1 MGDMSGWHVAFAV
14 LWVVLVAP
22 PIAKILS
29 RTGFGKWWTVV
40 AFIAPLNLVALW
52 VFAFCKWPAMA
63 SPEYAT

>member
-1 MGDMSGWHVAFAV
+1 MGDMSGWHLAFAV

-29 RTGFGKWWTVV
+29 RTGFSKWWTVV
-40 AFIAPLNLVALW
+40 AFIAPLNLVTMW

-63 SPEYAT
+63 STER